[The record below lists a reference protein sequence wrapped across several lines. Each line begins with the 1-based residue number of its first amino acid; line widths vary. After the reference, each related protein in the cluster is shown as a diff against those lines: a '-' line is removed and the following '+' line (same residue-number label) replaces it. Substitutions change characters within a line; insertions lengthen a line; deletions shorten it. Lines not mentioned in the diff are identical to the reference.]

1 MSEGDNLDGGMFEY
15 SLCAGTF
22 LGLGNKKI
30 LCKSSEIY
38 IRLSYSVLTKLIRP
52 KIKIAALFE

>member
-1 MSEGDNLDGGMFEY
+1 MFEY